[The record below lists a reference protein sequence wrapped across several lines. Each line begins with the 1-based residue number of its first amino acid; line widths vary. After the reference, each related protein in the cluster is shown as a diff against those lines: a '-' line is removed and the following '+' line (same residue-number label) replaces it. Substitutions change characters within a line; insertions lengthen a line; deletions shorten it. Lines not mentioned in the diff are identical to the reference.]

1 MIQLLTYTTSTP
13 QKSCY
18 HLLDVGL
25 SLYQTFLA
33 FIVLA
38 TIHFI
43 ALLTV
48 KVFKA
53 TDFKM
58 NRQKFSKFTFL
69 MEQLNATSVY
79 KDWDDGEDTLENR
92 KKRYENCKWEMIL
105 GFFIRRAFKMIIN
118 ISIQVPTP

>member
-1 MIQLLTYTTSTP
+1 MVINP
-13 QKSCY
+13 FFIF
-18 HLLDVGL
+18 DVGL
-25 SLYQTFLA
+25 SLSQTFFA
-33 FIVLA
+33 FIILA
-38 TIHFI
+38 AIHFI

-105 GFFIRRAFKMIIN
+105 GFFIRRAFKMIIT
-118 ISIQVPTP
+118 I